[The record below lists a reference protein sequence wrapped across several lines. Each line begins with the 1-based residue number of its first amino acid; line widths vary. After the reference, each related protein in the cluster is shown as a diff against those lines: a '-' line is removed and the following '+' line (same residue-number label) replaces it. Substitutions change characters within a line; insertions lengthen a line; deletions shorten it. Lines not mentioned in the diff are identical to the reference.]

1 MRSRIRLPGKWWF
14 MPPKRFVF
22 RDPKITVTAGE
33 ENGRPV
39 LKLHAE
45 AFARRICLDFG
56 EADVILEDNFFD
68 LQPGQHK
75 TIGIEEIRSP
85 QGASVKELMEELKG
99 YSNFDLAR

>member
-1 MRSRIRLPGKWWF
+1 MRSRIRPPGKWWF
-14 MPPKRFVF
+14 MSPKRFVF

-75 TIGIEEIRSP
+75 TIEIEEIRSP
-85 QGASVKELMEELKG
+85 QGASVKELMEELKV

>member
-1 MRSRIRLPGKWWF
+1 

-75 TIGIEEIRSP
+75 TI
-85 QGASVKELMEELKG
+85 
-99 YSNFDLAR
+99 

>member
-1 MRSRIRLPGKWWF
+1 

-75 TIGIEEIRSP
+75 TIEIEEIRSP
-85 QGASVKELMEELKG
+85 QGASVKELMEELKV